1 MCNLVVGPLFSSL
14 LQRAKLILICN
25 TDSIG
30 AVWYVWK
37 APNVNTLCDLI
48 NNGLCRKHRGSIFH

>member
-14 LQRAKLILICN
+14 LQRAKLILIWN

-37 APNVNTLCDLI
+37 APNVNYFVWF
-48 NNGLCRKHRGSIFH
+48 NQ